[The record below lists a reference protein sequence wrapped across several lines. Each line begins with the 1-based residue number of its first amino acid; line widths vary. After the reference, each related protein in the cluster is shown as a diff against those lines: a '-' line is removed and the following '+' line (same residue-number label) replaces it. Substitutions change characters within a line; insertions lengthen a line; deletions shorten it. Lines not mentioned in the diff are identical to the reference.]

1 MSIPLVSSIDQFI
14 NNRLHEHT
22 SPGVQELSTTRS
34 SFVVERRR
42 QGLIEGDNEHGPTCV
57 SVFSPRG
64 VTPTSEFVCV
74 LPFPD
79 GDVKRHK
86 DLSWFGQEK
95 ALCPA
100 GEESLY
106 YSAPKCLYRG
116 EYKCGM
122 K

>member
-1 MSIPLVSSIDQFI
+1 MKNTQDPYLA
-14 NNRLHEHT
+14 
-22 SPGVQELSTTRS
+22 
-34 SFVVERRR
+34 R
-42 QGLIEGDNEHGPTCV
+42 QLL
-57 SVFSPRG
+57 VFSPRG

-79 GDVKRHK
+79 GDPKRHK

-95 ALCPA
+95 ALRPA

-106 YSAPKCLYRG
+106 YSAHKCLYRG

-122 K
+122 E